1 VERFAAWLRSST
13 SILGPRRTMVTL
25 ILSAIAAGIAVWWS
39 LGGVP
44 LVLQVLAGLVI
55 TGGLMVFFVWVEAD
69 WLSDEGDSQL
79 PDRG

>member
-1 VERFAAWLRSST
+1 VERFAAWLRAST

-55 TGGLMVFFVWVEAD
+55 TAGLMLFFVWVESD
-69 WLSDEGDSQL
+69 WLSDEGESQL
-79 PDRG
+79 PDSG